1 MSPKRLWESG
11 LIPLSMRKS
20 FAGWKRLRSA
30 NRAVEQV
37 GQSCYRR
44 NNDGDYFIYSVCG
57 WGVASDCTIV
67 VSVNDESLD

>member
-20 FAGWKRLRSA
+20 FVGWKRLRNV

-37 GQSCYRR
+37 GEGFDQRDH
-44 NNDGDYFIYSVCG
+44 NGKLFVYSVCG
-57 WGVASDCTIV
+57 WGVTSDCTRV
-67 VSVNDESLD
+67 VQLDESLD